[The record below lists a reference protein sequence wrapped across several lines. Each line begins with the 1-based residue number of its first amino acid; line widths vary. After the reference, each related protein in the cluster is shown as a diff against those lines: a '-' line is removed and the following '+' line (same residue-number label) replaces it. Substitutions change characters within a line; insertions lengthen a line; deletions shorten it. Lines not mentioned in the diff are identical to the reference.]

1 MKMKKL
7 LLLLFSITTINS
19 VFAQGVMQYPKD
31 DTTSVRKEYPYILP
45 FWGQELTDRN
55 IEFQLPFGVNVNYVH
70 NSMDLELTHFA
81 ITDENGNPIGE
92 DFINPETLN
101 FTKTSAITNGIN
113 IRFDTWILPFFNVY
127 GLYSETKGRTEV
139 ALAPLNMN
147 FNTTA
152 KFDATTWGIGTTFVY
167 GWNDYFV
174 NLDANYSKSKSN
186 LLNKSLGF
194 FVGSARIGR
203 RVKFDNGMKLSVYM
217 GAMYRNFVNHDINY
231 GSIDLL
237 ELEPNLLGIIESK
250 HTDNLNTIKDL
261 QENRPDG
268 WIKDVAEL
276 KVENE
281 LLEKT
286 YTAIDKNSVIHYGIK
301 KEIKKLW
308 STQVGFNWE
317 ISPNWMYRGE
327 FGYAPG
333 LRFFMTGLQYRFGL

>member
-7 LLLLFSITTINS
+7 LLLLFSITTISS

-31 DTTSVRKEYPYILP
+31 DTTSVKKKYPYILP
-45 FWGQELTDRN
+45 LWGQELTDRN

-70 NSMDLELTHFA
+70 NSMDLELTHFM
-81 ITDENGNPIGE
+81 ITDEKGEPIRP
-92 DFINPETLN
+92 DIINPESLN

-127 GLYSETKGRTEV
+127 GLYSETKGQTEV
-139 ALAPLNMN
+139 ALAPLNIN

-174 NLDANYSKSKSN
+174 NLDANYSKSKSD
-186 LLNKSLGF
+186 LLDKSLGF

-203 RVKFDNGMKLSVYM
+203 RVRFDNGMKLAIYM
-217 GAMYRNFVNHDINY
+217 GAMYRDFVNHDINY

-237 ELEPNLLGIIESK
+237 ELDPELLNKIENKESENLDK
-250 HTDNLNTIKDL
+250 IKEL
-261 QENRPDG
+261 KENKPDG
-268 WIKDVAEL
+268 WFVRVK
-276 KVENE
+276 
-281 LLEKT
+281 LLEKSNKLLDEA
-286 YTAIDKNSVIHYGIK
+286 YTALDKNSVIHYGIK

-327 FGYAPG
+327 FGYATG
-333 LRFFMTGLQYRFGL
+333 QRFFMTGLQ